1 MTGTFNL
8 FARLSISRALNP
20 ATMSEQ
26 ILRNSRG
33 SIVGRIQS
41 QGGKLVLKDARGSI
55 KGYYEP
61 NSNKTKNAQG
71 SIVGTGN
78 MLSTLL

>member
-8 FARLSISRALNP
+8 FARLAISRAQNP
-20 ATMSEQ
+20 STMSEQ
-26 ILRNSRG
+26 ILKNSRG
-33 SIVGRIQS
+33 TIVGRIQS

-55 KGYYEP
+55 KGFYEP

>member
-1 MTGTFNL
+1 
-8 FARLSISRALNP
+8 
-20 ATMSEQ
+20 MSEQ
-26 ILRNSRG
+26 ILKDSRG
-33 SIVGRIQS
+33 SIIGRIQS
-41 QGGKLVLKDARGSI
+41 QGGKFVLKDARGSI

-78 MLSTLL
+78 LLTTLL